1 MPRAKRGFTLIEI
14 LVATAVAVLI
24 MGAIT
29 SVFYYLLVIPPQQ
42 TDQLNAENQ
51 LRLSLDWIQRDGVQ
65 AHSLTL
71 NTTWDWEMCCTDPI
85 PDPPCEGS
93 YTYGYFSSYAD
104 PRYTD
109 PADPEYHEIQV
120 AYSYDD
126 VNKRLVRKE
135 SIDGDNP
142 TYTTIAFNIAKLCD
156 VSFYCGSIGGD
167 KITLC
172 DGRNPI
178 TVNMTVTRNENS
190 ENNVRKEIS
199 ITDSRK
205 VEMRAAP

>member
-1 MPRAKRGFTLIEI
+1 MRRAKRGFTLIEI

-65 AHSLTL
+65 AHSFTR
-71 NTTWDWEMCCTDPI
+71 NTTPYPT
-85 PDPPCEGS
+85 DPPCEGS
-93 YTYGYFSSYAD
+93 YRYGYFSSY
-104 PRYTD
+104 TD
-109 PADPEYHEIQV
+109 PGCADADLGCSVLHV

-126 VNKRLVRKE
+126 DNDRLIREE
-135 SIDGDNP
+135 SIDDGVP
-142 TYTTIAFNIAKLCD
+142 TYTTIAFNIADLCD
-156 VSFYCGSIGGD
+156 VSFDCGEG
-167 KITLC
+167 ITLC

-178 TVNMTVTRNENS
+178 TVNMTVTRNKDS
-190 ENNVRKEIS
+190 QNNVRKEIS
-199 ITDSRK
+199 ITDTRK
-205 VEMRAAP
+205 IEMRAAP

>member
-14 LVATAVAVLI
+14 LVATVVAVLI

-65 AHSLTL
+65 AHSFTL

-93 YTYGYFSSYAD
+93 YTYGHFSSYAD

-109 PADPEYHEIQV
+109 PDDPKCQV
-120 AYSYDD
+120 AYRYDD
-126 VNKRLVRKE
+126 VNDRLIREE
-135 SIDGDNP
+135 SIDCDNP
-142 TYTTIAFNIAKLCD
+142 TSRTIAFNIAKLCD
-156 VSFYCGSIGGD
+156 VSFYCGEGF
-167 KITLC
+167 TEC

-178 TVNMTVTRNENS
+178 TVNMTVTLNADS
-190 ENNVRKEIS
+190 QNNVRKEIS
-199 ITDSRK
+199 ITDTRYI
-205 VEMRAAP
+205 EMRADP

>member
-29 SVFYYLLVIPPQQ
+29 SVFYYLMVIPPQQ

-65 AHSLTL
+65 AHSFTR
-71 NTTWDWEMCCTDPI
+71 NATPYP

-93 YTYGYFSSYAD
+93 YNYGYFSSYTDPGCAD
-104 PRYTD
+104 PDD
-109 PADPEYHEIQV
+109 PGCSVLHV

-126 VNKRLVRKE
+126 VNDRLVREE
-135 SIDGDNP
+135 SIDGDSP
-142 TYTTIAFNIAKLCD
+142 TYTTIAFNIADLCD
-156 VSFYCGSIGGD
+156 VSFYCGDGF
-167 KITLC
+167 TEC

-178 TVNMTVTRNENS
+178 TVNMTVTRNKDS
-190 ENNVRKEIS
+190 QNNVRKEIS
-199 ITDSRK
+199 ITDTRK
-205 VEMRAAP
+205 IEMRAAP

>member
-24 MGAIT
+24 MGAIS

-65 AHSLTL
+65 AHSFTL
-71 NTTWDWEMCCTDPI
+71 NATPTPES
-85 PDPPCEGS
+85 CEGA
-93 YTYGYFSSYAD
+93 YNYGHFSSYAD
-104 PRYTD
+104 PICAYEGC
-109 PADPEYHEIQV
+109 PEVQV
-120 AYSYDD
+120 AYRYDD
-126 VNKRLVRKE
+126 DNDRLIREE
-135 SIDGDNP
+135 SIGGGDH

-156 VSFYCGSIGGD
+156 VSFYCGSIGGN

-178 TVNMTVTRNENS
+178 TVNMTVTLNPNS
-190 ENNVRKEIS
+190 QNKVRREIS
-199 ITDSRK
+199 INDTRK
-205 VEMRAAP
+205 IEMRAAP

>member
-24 MGAIT
+24 MGAIS
-29 SVFYYLLVIPPQQ
+29 SVFYYLMVIPPQQ

-65 AHSLTL
+65 AHSFTL
-71 NTTWDWEMCCTDPI
+71 NTTWDWATCCTDPI

-93 YTYGYFSSYAD
+93 YNYGHFSSYAD
-104 PRYTD
+104 PICAYEGC
-109 PADPEYHEIQV
+109 PEVQV
-120 AYSYDD
+120 AYRYDD
-126 VNKRLVRKE
+126 VNDRLVREE
-135 SIDGDNP
+135 SIGGGDH

-156 VSFYCGSIGGD
+156 VSFYCGNIGVN

-178 TVNMTVTRNENS
+178 TVNMTVTLNPNS
-190 ENNVRKEIS
+190 QNKVRREIS
-199 ITDSRK
+199 INDTRK
-205 VEMRAAP
+205 IEMRAAP

>member
-14 LVATAVAVLI
+14 LIATVVAVLI

-65 AHSLTL
+65 AHSFTL
-71 NTTWDWEMCCTDPI
+71 NATPYP

-93 YTYGYFSSYAD
+93 YNYGYFSSY
-104 PRYTD
+104 TD
-109 PADPEYHEIQV
+109 PGCTDPDEDCYSVLHV

-126 VNKRLVRKE
+126 VNDRLVRDE
-135 SIDGDNP
+135 WIEWIEEPDH
-142 TYTTIAFNIAKLCD
+142 TYTTIAFNIAALCD
-156 VSFYCGSIGGD
+156 VTFECGGED
-167 KITLC
+167 LC
-172 DGRNPI
+172 KGRNPI
-178 TVNMTVTRNENS
+178 TVNMTVTRNKDS

-199 ITDSRK
+199 ITDTRK
-205 VEMRAAP
+205 IEMRAAP